1 MNLFQLHHQDM
12 KEIREIPFEKEKDIQ
27 HLCEKNLKQL
37 LGLKFIASEFRV
49 AGFRIDTLAFDGQTQ
64 SFVIIE
70 YKNKKHSSVIDQGYA
85 YLSIMLNNK
94 ADFILEYNENQ
105 EKLLK
110 RNSVDWSQS
119 RVIFISPEFTT
130 HQKESINFR
139 DLPMEL
145 WEIKRYENDL
155 LQMNPIRPNGASG
168 SINTISNQSEAIEQV
183 SREIKVFTE
192 EDHLVRKPDE
202 VIDLYQQLK
211 EEILNV
217 GDNISVKATK
227 LYIAFTVHKRNMV
240 DVLLL
245 KKGLKIWINAKRGE
259 LDDPMD
265 LFRDVANTGH
275 WGNGDYEIQI
285 DDEKHIEYIV
295 DLVKQ
300 VYEKNKV

>member
-1 MNLFQLHHQDM
+1 
-12 KEIREIPFEKEKDIQ
+12 
-27 HLCEKNLKQL
+27 
-37 LGLKFIASEFRV
+37 
-49 AGFRIDTLAFDGQTQ
+49 
-64 SFVIIE
+64 
-70 YKNKKHSSVIDQGYA
+70 
-85 YLSIMLNNK
+85 MLNNK

-192 EDHLVRKPDE
+192 EDHLVRKPGE

>member
-1 MNLFQLHHQDM
+1 MYLFQLNHQDL
-12 KEIREIPFEKEKDIQ
+12 KEIREKPFKKEKDIQ
-27 HLCEKNLKQL
+27 QLCEKNLKQL

-49 AGFRIDTLAFDGQTQ
+49 AGFDTLAFDDQTQ

-105 EKLLK
+105 GRHLK
-110 RNSVDWSQS
+110 RNSIDWLQS
-119 RVIFISPEFTT
+119 RIIFISPEFTT

-155 LQMNPIRPNGASG
+155 IQMNPIRPNRTSG
-168 SINTISNQSEAIEQV
+168 SINTISNQSEAIEQE

-192 EDHLVRKPDE
+192 EDHLIRKPDE
-202 VIDLYQQLK
+202 VIDLYHQFK
-211 EEILNV
+211 EDILNV

-227 LYIAFTVHKRNMV
+227 LYIAFTVNKRNMV
-240 DVLLL
+240 EVLLL
-245 KKGLKIWINAKRGE
+245 KRCLKIWINTKKGE
-259 LDDPMD
+259 LDDPAGLM
-265 LFRDVANTGH
+265 RDVSETGH
-275 WGNGDYEIQI
+275 WGNGDYEVQI
-285 DDEKHIEYIV
+285 SDEEHVEYIIG
-295 DLVKQ
+295 LIKQ

>member
-1 MNLFQLHHQDM
+1 MYLFQLHQQDL
-12 KEIREIPFEKEKDIQ
+12 KEIREKPFKKEKDIQ

-37 LGLKFIASEFRV
+37 LGLRFIASEFRV
-49 AGFRIDTLAFDGQTQ
+49 AGFRIDTLAFDDQTQ

-85 YLSIMLNNK
+85 YLSVMLNNK

-105 EKLLK
+105 DTQLK

-119 RVIFISPEFTT
+119 KVIFISPEFTT

-145 WEIKRYENDL
+145 WEIKRYENNII
-155 LQMNPIRPNGASG
+155 QMNPIRPTGASG
-168 SINTISNQSEAIEQV
+168 SINTISKQSVAIEQV

-192 EDHLVRKPDE
+192 EDHLTRKPDE

-211 EEILNV
+211 EEILNL
-217 GDNISVKATK
+217 GDNLSIRATK
-227 LYIAFTVHKRNMV
+227 LYIAFTINKRNMV
-240 DVLLL
+240 DVRLL

-259 LDDPMD
+259 LDDPAGLM
-265 LFRDVANTGH
+265 RDVAGKGH
-275 WGNGDYEIQI
+275 WGNGDYEVQI
-285 DDEKHIEYIV
+285 NDEEHIEYIIH
-295 DLVKQ
+295 LIKQ
-300 VYEKNKV
+300 VYEKNI

>member
-1 MNLFQLHHQDM
+1 MYLFQLHHQDL
-12 KEIREIPFEKEKDIQ
+12 KEIREKPFKKEKDIQ
-27 HLCEKNLKQL
+27 QLCEKNLKQL

-49 AGFRIDTLAFDGQTQ
+49 AGFRIDTLAFDDQTQ

-105 EKLLK
+105 GRHLK
-110 RNSVDWSQS
+110 RNSIDWSQS
-119 RVIFISPEFTT
+119 RIIFISPEFTT

-155 LQMNPIRPNGASG
+155 IQMNPIRPNRTSG

-192 EDHLVRKPDE
+192 EDHLIRKPDE
-202 VIDLYQQLK
+202 VIDLYHQFK
-211 EEILNV
+211 EDILNV

-227 LYIAFTVHKRNMV
+227 LYIAFTVNKRNMV

-245 KKGLKIWINAKRGE
+245 KRGLKIWINTKKGE
-259 LDDPMD
+259 LDDPAGLM
-265 LFRDVANTGH
+265 RDVSETGH
-275 WGNGDYEIQI
+275 WGNGDYEVQI
-285 DDEKHIEYIV
+285 SDEEHVEYIIG
-295 DLVKQ
+295 LIKQ

>member
-1 MNLFQLHHQDM
+1 
-12 KEIREIPFEKEKDIQ
+12 
-27 HLCEKNLKQL
+27 
-37 LGLKFIASEFRV
+37 
-49 AGFRIDTLAFDGQTQ
+49 
-64 SFVIIE
+64 
-70 YKNKKHSSVIDQGYA
+70 
-85 YLSIMLNNK
+85 MLNNK

-192 EDHLVRKPDE
+192 EDHLVRKPGE

-245 KKGLKIWINAKRGE
+245 KRA
-259 LDDPMD
+259 
-265 LFRDVANTGH
+265 
-275 WGNGDYEIQI
+275 
-285 DDEKHIEYIV
+285 
-295 DLVKQ
+295 
-300 VYEKNKV
+300 

>member
-1 MNLFQLHHQDM
+1 MYLFQLHHQDL
-12 KEIREIPFEKEKDIQ
+12 KEIREKPFKKEKDIQ
-27 HLCEKNLKQL
+27 QLCEKNLKQL

-49 AGFRIDTLAFDGQTQ
+49 AGFDTLAFDDQTQ

-105 EKLLK
+105 GRHLK
-110 RNSVDWSQS
+110 RNSIDWLQS
-119 RVIFISPEFTT
+119 RIIFISPEFTT

-139 DLPMEL
+139 DLLMEL

-155 LQMNPIRPNGASG
+155 IQMNPIRPNRTSG

-192 EDHLVRKPDE
+192 EDHLIRKPDE
-202 VIDLYQQLK
+202 VIDLYHQFK
-211 EEILNV
+211 EDILNV

-227 LYIAFTVHKRNMV
+227 LYIAFTVNKRNMV

-245 KKGLKIWINAKRGE
+245 KRGLKIWINTKKGE
-259 LDDPMD
+259 LDDPAGLM
-265 LFRDVANTGH
+265 RDVSETGH
-275 WGNGDYEIQI
+275 WGNGDYEVQI
-285 DDEKHIEYIV
+285 SDEEHVEYIIG
-295 DLVKQ
+295 LIKQ